1 MLEEAYATLVN
12 TVPIHVMAEMEG
24 FQLWMGHRAGKGSVA
39 GHTAVQA
46 ALKSV
51 PQTLHTL
58 WYYGHLQREKT
69 PGGIYSKSSWKNQN
83 VSRQGHLQ
91 QKLIVVVVVK
101 GIHSYPTL
109 CNPLHCSLP
118 GSSVHGIL
126 QARILEWVAIP
137 FSRVFSQL
145 RDQTQVSC
153 IAGRFFTVWNTRKAN
168 TTVQKPP

>member
-1 MLEEAYATLVN
+1 
-12 TVPIHVMAEMEG
+12 
-24 FQLWMGHRAGKGSVA
+24 MGHRAGKGFVA
-39 GHTAVQA
+39 GHPAVQA

-51 PQTLHTL
+51 PQTSHTL
-58 WYYGHLQREKT
+58 WYYGYLQREKT

-91 QKLIVVVVVK
+91 QKLIVVVGVVVVK

-126 QARILEWVAIP
+126 QARILEWAAIP
-137 FSRVFSQL
+137 FFRVSSQL
-145 RDQTQVSC
+145 RDQTQFSC
-153 IAGRFFTVWNTRKAN
+153 IAGRFFTV
-168 TTVQKPP
+168 